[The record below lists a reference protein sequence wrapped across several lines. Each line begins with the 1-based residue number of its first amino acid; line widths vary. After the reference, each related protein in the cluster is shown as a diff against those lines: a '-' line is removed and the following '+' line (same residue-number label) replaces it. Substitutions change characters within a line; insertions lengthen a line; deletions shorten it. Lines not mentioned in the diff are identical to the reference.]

1 MAMEGRTHR
10 PVHDEARCAACSIC
24 VGLCPAVRHPEYRGD
39 PATVRGQVLRAGPPA
54 ETRDEVPPC
63 RAACPLHQDVPVYV
77 GALAAGRAEDALAVI
92 RATNPLPSVCGT
104 VCNRS
109 CERACVRA
117 RVDGAVSI
125 RALKRFAVES
135 VRQRR
140 GAVEPGRRTPGP
152 GVRSVAVVG
161 SGPAG
166 LAVAHDLAALG
177 RRVVVFDEQPRVG
190 GMLACAIPT
199 FVLPREAL
207 RADLDA
213 IRALGVEFYVGMR
226 VGRDVSLE
234 ALRQE
239 HDAVV
244 LAVGAWRGQKLGL
257 PGERFLEDVVD
268 HVEFAHRVSLE
279 GPCPRSGPAVVVGG
293 STAAFACAR
302 IAVRLGCAPVTVAFH
317 RAYERLPVDAD
328 AIEDAIEEGVQLE
341 CLVRPIA
348 VQAAGRTLSGVTFE
362 RLREGEPD
370 AWGYRPVEASGAEAL
385 ELPARLL
392 VVAGERVPDLR
403 LLGGMPGLGRT
414 PLGFLAVDGAT
425 GMTTVPGLFAAGD
438 VVSGPKGVVEA
449 VAAGRKVA
457 AGVHRYLEAVER
469 GEAPR
474 PAVRAVAIQ
483 APEPMRE
490 SVGEPFAPAPA
501 ATEDAGATSGGPA
514 AESAPRPA
522 GKRATRAPARPA
534 PRPAGKRATKTP
546 TKPASKSLA
555 RPAATPRRGGRDR

>member
-10 PVHDEARCAACSIC
+10 PVHDETRCAACSIC

-39 PATVRGQVLRAGPPA
+39 PATVRGQVLCAGPLP
-54 ETRDEVPPC
+54 ETRDEVRPC

-77 GALAAGRAEDALAVI
+77 GALAAGRIEDALAVI

-117 RVDGAVSI
+117 RVDQAVQI
-125 RALKRFAVES
+125 RALKRFAVEQ
-135 VRQRR
+135 VRRLR
-140 GAVEPGRRTPGP
+140 GAAEPERRALGLEA
-152 GVRSVAVVG
+152 RSVAVVG

-166 LAVAHDLAALG
+166 LAAAHDLAALG
-177 RRVVVFDEQPRVG
+177 RRVAVFDEQPRVG

-199 FVLPREAL
+199 FVLSRDAL

-239 HDAVV
+239 YDAVV
-244 LAVGAWRGQKLGL
+244 LAVGAWRGRKLGL
-257 PGERFLEDVVD
+257 PGERFLEEVVD

-279 GPCPRSGPAVVVGG
+279 GPRPRSGPAVVVGG

-302 IAVRLGCAPVTVAFH
+302 IALRLGCAPVTVAFH
-317 RAYERLPVDAD
+317 RPYERLPAD
-328 AIEDAIEEGVQLE
+328 PEAVEDAIEEGVQLE
-341 CLVRPIA
+341 CLVRPTA
-348 VQAAGRTLSGVTFE
+348 VHAAGRTLSAVAFE

-370 AWGYRPVEASGAEAL
+370 AWGYRAVEPSGAEPL

-457 AGVHRYLEAVER
+457 AAVHRYLEAVER

-474 PAVRAVAIQ
+474 AAVRAVATP
-483 APEPMRE
+483 APEPIRE
-490 SVGEPFAPAPA
+490 SVEEPFAPAVAKRRP
-501 ATEDAGATSGGPA
+501 G
-514 AESAPRPA
+514 AESAGEPAAKSVRRPA
-522 GKRATRAPARPA
+522 AKRPPAKRPPAKRPPARPSGKPSARPA
-534 PRPAGKRATKTP
+534 PKGSTRRTTP
-546 TKPASKSLA
+546 S
-555 RPAATPRRGGRDR
+555 RRGGRGR